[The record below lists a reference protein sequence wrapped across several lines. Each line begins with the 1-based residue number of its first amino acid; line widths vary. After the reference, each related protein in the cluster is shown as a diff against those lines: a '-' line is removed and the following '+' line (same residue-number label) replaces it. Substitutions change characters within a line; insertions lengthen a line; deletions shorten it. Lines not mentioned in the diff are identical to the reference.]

1 MTDGERHA
9 QCIWSSNFKVLDGF
23 PSKFGLLPFTL
34 IFKTYAPGALDKMLL
49 QSYQGTPIL
58 LFPFQS
64 RIDMSEIVP
73 LKTVEESFFGWVGLV

>member
-1 MTDGERHA
+1 MVRDMHNAYGLQT
-9 QCIWSSNFKVLDGF
+9 
-23 PSKFGLLPFTL
+23 SKYWMVSLPHL
-34 IFKTYAPGALDKMLL
+34 VCCHLHSYLKPMHLGALDKMLL